1 MTNPAPPTSAVPTG
15 DPFRNVARLLRLFG
29 LVDLCALFAV
39 VVPHAWLSDAARAAG
54 LAGLPADPVAGYLAR
69 SASLMYALH
78 GATVFF
84 ISFDVRRYWPLIRCL
99 ALLAPVHGAIIL
111 GLDLA
116 EGMPIWWT
124 SLEGPAFAATGLF
137 VLALQRRAELHVVPP
152 GTAGRDDPAD
162 SPR

>member
-1 MTNPAPPTSAVPTG
+1 MTNPAPPSSAVPTG
-15 DPFRNVARLLRLFG
+15 DPFRTVARLLRLFG

-39 VVPHAWLSDAARAAG
+39 VVPHVWLSDAARAAG
-54 LAGLPADPVAGYLAR
+54 LEGLPPDPVAGYLAR

-78 GATVFF
+78 GATVLF

-137 VLALQRRAELHVVPP
+137 VLALQRRAESELVPS
-152 GTAGRDDPAD
+152 ADVGRDDPAAP
-162 SPR
+162 PR

>member
-1 MTNPAPPTSAVPTG
+1 MTESAASTSIAPAA
-15 DPFRNVARLLRLFG
+15 DPFRTVSRVLRLFG

-54 LAGLPADPVAGYLAR
+54 LGGLPADPVAGYLAR

-99 ALLAPVHGAIIL
+99 ALLSPIHGAIVL
-111 GLDLA
+111 GLDIA

-124 SLEGPAFAATGLF
+124 CLEGPAFAATGLA
-137 VLALQRRAELHVVPP
+137 VLGLQRRAELQVVPP
-152 GTAGRDDPAD
+152 GTAGRDDRAD
-162 SPR
+162 SLR

>member
-1 MTNPAPPTSAVPTG
+1 MTDPALPTSTVPAG
-15 DPFRNVARLLRLFG
+15 DPFRTVARVLRLFG

-39 VVPHAWLSDAARAAG
+39 VVPHVWLSDAARAAG

-99 ALLAPVHGAIIL
+99 ALLSPLHGAILL
-111 GLDLA
+111 GLDIA
-116 EGMPIWWT
+116 EGMPSWWT
-124 SLEGPAFAATGLF
+124 CVEGPAFAATGLL
-137 VLALQRRAELHVVPP
+137 VLGLQRRAESSLVSP
-152 GTAGRDDPAD
+152 GTAGRDDRAD